1 MIHGRVCPS
10 ERAVL
15 IRTKS
20 PLDDDPAPDNK
31 LTEPVTLRMTNNTF
45 RLSTIPRQEHRRQPN
60 GRKRTALIS
69 SKMPTQRKHNKTWY
83 QTKNK
88 EPRHSMQR
96 TQSRLFA
103 VFPHLPGLGEQ

>member
-15 IRTKS
+15 VRTKS
-20 PLDDDPAPDNK
+20 PLDDDPATDNK

-45 RLSTIPRQEHRRQPN
+45 RLSTIPRQEQRRQPN

-69 SKMPTQRKHNKTWY
+69 SRMPN
-83 QTKNK
+83 TK
-88 EPRHSMQR
+88 E
-96 TQSRLFA
+96 T
-103 VFPHLPGLGEQ
+103 